1 MNKLAIAGA
10 LIAALMAVQGA
21 SAQERV
27 RANER
32 FCLESSE
39 GAGRGGGGGSM
50 HAEPAPCRTAD
61 PLVQHVAMPHL
72 RTASTLAL
80 SATWPTAP
88 GTTSFAIT

>member
-32 FCLESSE
+32 YCLESSE

-50 HAEPAPCRTAD
+50 LCRYETWE
-61 PLVQHVAMPHL
+61 QCVAS
-72 RTASTLAL
+72 RTTPGDRCMLNPRLAGQ
-80 SATWPTAP
+80 P
-88 GTTSFAIT
+88 IR